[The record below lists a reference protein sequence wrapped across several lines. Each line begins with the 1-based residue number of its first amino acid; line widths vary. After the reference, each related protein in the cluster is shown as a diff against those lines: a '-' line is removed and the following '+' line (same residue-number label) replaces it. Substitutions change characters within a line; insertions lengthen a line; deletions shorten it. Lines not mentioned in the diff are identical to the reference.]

1 MPKLGIIL
9 LGCMLGLAGNTVF
22 AAERDVML
30 VLDNSGSMRG
40 NDPARLSV
48 SAVTDFIRAQSS
60 DVRVGIVM
68 FADSPRLLQPL
79 TPVND
84 NTSGELLGSLD
95 ALGFSGQWTDTAT
108 AVERALYELRLNGR
122 DEARHAIILVTDGI
136 IDTGNNQ
143 RDREKSTW
151 LQEMLAREAQQRDVR
166 IFGIAFTEN
175 ADYQLLQSLAGTT
188 NGDYFRALRAQDI
201 GSILARIDTVLERSA
216 RRDRTAM
223 SAAERIR
230 SIEPDFVTSPAGS
243 SATTTTQPAAS
254 SQPAER
260 IQLDTDT
267 DAATEPAA
275 AGNES
280 QQAGSDTPPAIA
292 TSDENTFSR
301 WRVLLIVL
309 GLVAIGVVAASI
321 LWSEELARL
330 LRRTRRTPKLEDHG
344 PAAVL
349 YDVYDP
355 SDIKRHEISAK
366 PVVIGRVSGAD
377 PAMDYVVVDERT
389 VGRWHATIERRGQSF
404 WIRDEGSV
412 NGTYVNDQ
420 RVTSEH
426 PLKHGDI
433 VRVHRHEF
441 EFVIPELFDSD
452 RTMIAGTGNRESHEK
467 QKVKDQAS
475 KPRDHDSLQTG

>member
-9 LGCMLGLAGNTVF
+9 LGCMLGLTGNAVF

-48 SAVTDFIRAQSS
+48 SAVTDFIRAQPS

-79 TPVND
+79 TSVND
-84 NTSGELLGSLD
+84 NTRGQLLGSLD
-95 ALGFSGQWTDTAT
+95 ALGFSGQWTDTAS
-108 AVERALYELRLNGR
+108 AVERALYELRLSGR
-122 DEARHAIILVTDGI
+122 EDVRHAIILVTDGI
-136 IDTGNNQ
+136 IDTGNSQ
-143 RDREKSTW
+143 RDQEKSTW
-151 LQEMLAREAQQRDVR
+151 LQEMLAREAQERDVR

-175 ADYQLLQSLAGTT
+175 ADYQLLQSLAGST

-201 GSILARIDTVLERSA
+201 GPILERIDTVLERSA
-216 RRDRTAM
+216 QRDRTAM

-243 SATTTTQPAAS
+243 SATTTTQPAVS

-260 IQLDTDT
+260 IQLDS
-267 DAATEPAA
+267 DAIAEPAA
-275 AGNES
+275 ES
-280 QQAGSDTPPAIA
+280 QLIERDTPTAI
-292 TSDENTFSR
+292 TVSDENTFSR
-301 WRVLLIVL
+301 WRVLLIML

-321 LWSEELARL
+321 LWSEELTRL
-330 LRRTRRTPKLEDHG
+330 LRRTRRTSKQEDHG

-452 RTMIAGTGNRESHEK
+452 RTMIAGTGNRQSHEQ
-467 QKVKDQAS
+467 QKMKDQAS